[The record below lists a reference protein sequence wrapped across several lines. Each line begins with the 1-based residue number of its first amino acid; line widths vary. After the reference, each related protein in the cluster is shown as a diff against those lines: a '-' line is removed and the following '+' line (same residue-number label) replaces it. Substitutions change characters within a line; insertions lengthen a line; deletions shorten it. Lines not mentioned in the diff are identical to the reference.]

1 MQLPVKYK
9 GEGLPE
15 GTHLEFTLE
24 LAPELYVHED
34 GATDWDA
41 LGKGAIRTVP
51 LTIDNTAPEILEIS
65 YNLVSNTM
73 TVTAQDNQYIA
84 GVALCTSGG
93 FNTLAITG
101 SNQETAGET
110 ASFQLDLSEVNGKHF
125 WLEVS
130 DYAGNTSTYQVEL
143 PPGNAARATRGV
155 CL

>member
-1 MQLPVKYK
+1 MWGNTSVQLPVKYK

-84 GVALCTSGG
+84 RCGAVYLRRLQHPGHHRLQPGDGWGDRLLPAGPVRG
-93 FNTLAITG
+93 QRQAFLAG
-101 SNQETAGET
+101 SE
-110 ASFQLDLSEVNGKHF
+110 
-125 WLEVS
+125 
-130 DYAGNTSTYQVEL
+130 
-143 PPGNAARATRGV
+143 
-155 CL
+155 